1 MKKILLLRTLA
12 RLVVFGGVAL
22 LCACAKVNDAGMWLV
37 TSKVDAYLLV
47 NGQLLT
53 GSTRLVPDRSGRVAF
68 TTDDGAIRSCAGAL
82 RYTSTHSGDM
92 DVQCNDGTQVTLQ
105 FTELA
110 ETKGYGYGTTPQG
123 IASVAYGVSESDAQA
138 LLKAPPG
145 KRLQVGADGALA
157 LQ

>member
-1 MKKILLLRTLA
+1 MKKKVLLRTLA
-12 RLVVFGGVAL
+12 RSAVLAGAVL
-22 LCACAKVNDAGMWLV
+22 LCACAKVNDAGLWLV

-68 TTDDGAIRSCAGAL
+68 TTEEGAIRSCAGAL
-82 RYTSTHSGDM
+82 RYTATHSGAM
-92 DVQCNDGTQVTLQ
+92 DVQCSDGTQVTLE
-105 FTELA
+105 FTVIG
-110 ETKGYGYGTTPQG
+110 ETKGYGYGATPQG
-123 IASVAYGVSESDAQA
+123 VASVAYGVSESDAQA

-145 KRLQVGADGALA
+145 KKLVVGADGALT

>member
-1 MKKILLLRTLA
+1 MKSKVLLRTLA
-12 RLVVFGGVAL
+12 RSAVLASMVL
-22 LCACAKVNDAGMWLV
+22 LSACAKVNDAGMWLV

-53 GSTRLVPDRSGRVAF
+53 GTTRLVPDRSGRVAF
-68 TTDDGAIRSCAGAL
+68 TTDEGAIRSCAGAL
-82 RYTSTHSGDM
+82 RYTATHSGDM

-110 ETKGYGYGTTPQG
+110 ETKGYGYGITPQG
-123 IASVAYGVSESDAQA
+123 VASVAYGVSESDAQA

-145 KRLQVGADGALA
+145 KKLVVGADGSLA